1 MVSSS
6 SQIELYNSMVDRDG
20 MDGEEQA
27 MKAYKAA
34 RDESKDDAEVPEK
47 NNVSS
52 ALVDKV
58 CLSLAVHKK

>member
-1 MVSSS
+1 MS

-20 MDGEEQA
+20 LDGEAEA

-34 RDESKDDAEVPEK
+34 RDESKDGGEVPEQNK
-47 NNVSS
+47 VSS

-58 CLSLAVHKK
+58 CFSLAVSKK